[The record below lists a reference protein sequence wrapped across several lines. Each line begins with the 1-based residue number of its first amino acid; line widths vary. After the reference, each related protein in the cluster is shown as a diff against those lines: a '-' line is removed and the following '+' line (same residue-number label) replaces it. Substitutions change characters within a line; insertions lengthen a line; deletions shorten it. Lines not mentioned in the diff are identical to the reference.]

1 MLLDPVPGGP
11 FLGFTAGDLDP
22 LQIGTYTCPRGTKV
36 TGYRQKNHSATQ
48 VPGAIGTAKEVVGYD
63 DWHLTIEFEY
73 VSPTGLQV
81 MAFKEL
87 KQVLAVWDEIDSV
100 KVIHPK
106 LNALDINFI
115 LLTKIDL
122 PDEDRAHE
130 LPVRLEALSDNPFFD
145 LENPL

>member
-22 LQIGTYTCPRGTKV
+22 LIIGTYTCPRGTKV
-36 TGYRQKNHSATQ
+36 TGYRPKNHSATQ
-48 VPGAIGTAKEVVGYD
+48 VQGAIGTVKEVVGYD

-73 VSPTGLQV
+73 VSPVGLQA
-81 MAFKEL
+81 MALKEL
-87 KQVLAVWDEIDSV
+87 KEILAVWDQLDSV
-100 KVIHPK
+100 TVIHPK
-106 LNALDINFI
+106 LNALNIKFI

-130 LPVRLEALSDNPFFD
+130 LPVRLEALSDDPFFD

>member
-22 LQIGTYTCPRGTKV
+22 LIIGTYACPRGTKV
-36 TGYRQKNHSATQ
+36 TLHKEKNFSATQ
-48 VPGAIGTAKEVVGYD
+48 VPGAKGEVIEAVG
-63 DWHLTIEFEY
+63 WSNWRLTIEFEY

-87 KQVLAVWDEIDSV
+87 KQVLAVWNRLDSV
-100 KVIHPK
+100 EVLHPK
-106 LNALDINFI
+106 LNELGIWFI
-115 LLTKIDL
+115 LLTKIEL

-130 LPVRLEALSDNPFFD
+130 LPVRLEALSDDPTFD